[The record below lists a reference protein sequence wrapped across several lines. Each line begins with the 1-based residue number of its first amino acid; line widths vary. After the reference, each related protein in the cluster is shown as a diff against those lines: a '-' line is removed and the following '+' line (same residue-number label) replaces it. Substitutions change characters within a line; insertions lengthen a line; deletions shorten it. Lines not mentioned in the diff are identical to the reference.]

1 MIVATNS
8 APPQQLT
15 SPPRTGGAARCGN
28 AGGDPENP
36 MPDSTP
42 STDWDL
48 ALRHPAAWENARW
61 IGLPA
66 EHFFRD
72 EAAGALEI
80 PRGKWIGNTEKS
92 RFYVRRAFTLPESRT
107 IQSAWLRIE
116 ADNRFDLWING
127 AQMPLPST
135 PESWRNLAPLEV
147 SALLQPGD
155 NLLSIRAYETD
166 SPDWF
171 ISALRGGMRVDF
183 EDNDG
188 PLLLETDADWQA
200 TEVTWPKVF
209 LDKAFTEEKWLE
221 SGFADHA
228 PPDICQSLHPRQTRR
243 SWMGR
248 KVFHVGEPIVQAI
261 VYATARGIYELSLNG
276 QRVGRDLLTPHHLPN
291 DRYQY
296 QAYDVTSLIRSG
308 ANCLG
313 VLTGGGFFN
322 TIGHSGLTAGAP
334 LFLAQLEWHDGG
346 KEKRVLVSDASW
358 KVSPSPLLE
367 DSPQYGERYDAR
379 LEQPGWNEPAFDD
392 SRWAPACTET
402 IPAQLEP
409 QECET
414 VQVAREISGCKL
426 PPPAPGLQLFDFG
439 INSSGRLRLT
449 LRNTAPGQRVII
461 RHGELLADEGGVFHG
476 PYRNVIYP
484 DEPQARFMMRNIDTY
499 ICRGD
504 AKEVFE
510 PRFCYTGFRYAQ
522 IEGCPS
528 PLAPE
533 DFVKLEF
540 YNALP
545 ERGTFTCADPLLNG
559 IYDMARNSWTS
570 NLHGAPTDCPT
581 REKQHWEDVGVQV
594 GRTALWLTESERLLA
609 RWMTKGQRLG
619 GTVGWED
626 MDIEL
631 PWEIHL
637 FTGDTTLMRSHWPVM
652 QALVEKRLAR
662 LEDGLFTG
670 REVHQWLDHTALEP
684 TDHEIFCSAFLWHN
698 LDLMQKMAG
707 RLGKCADTD
716 HYRRLRDD
724 LGAAIHEQLFDAST
738 GTYRNGTQTAQLLPL
753 AFGITPTD
761 RREAVFHALVE
772 DIEKHGGALTTGM
785 TGTRYLLPVLSAH
798 GRHDLALAL
807 ANRTTFPSWG
817 HWMAK
822 GATAMAET
830 WDTWDLPQDQ
840 LRLRSF
846 NHPNYGSI
854 GEWFFESLGGL
865 QPDEDHPGFEH
876 FFVRPQVDGPL
887 TQVEVEYRSVRGL
900 IRSAWK
906 TENGRLEL
914 RVEVPAGT
922 TATIRVLGQEVSA
935 DNEADVVRTEPGA
948 TLFQV
953 GAGNHTFRDCI
964 PPGPPDDH

>member
-1 MIVATNS
+1 MISTT
-8 APPQQLT
+8 LH
-15 SPPRTGGAARCGN
+15 GA
-28 AGGDPENP
+28 
-36 MPDSTP
+36 
-42 STDWDL
+42 WDL
-48 ALRHPAAWENARW
+48 ALKNPVTWRDAQW

-66 EHFFRD
+66 EHFFS
-72 EAAGALEI
+72 EPEPPAI
-80 PRGKWIGNTEKS
+80 PRGQWISNIEKS

-127 AQMPLPST
+127 GQVSLP
-135 PESWRNLAPLEV
+135 PNPASWRNLAPLDV

-155 NLLSIRAYETD
+155 NLICIRAYETD

-171 ISALRGGMRVDF
+171 ISALRGGLRIDF

-188 PLLLETDADWQA
+188 PLLLETDAAWQA

-209 LDKAFTEEKWLE
+209 LDKAFTEEAWLE
-221 SGFADHA
+221 PGFADHA
-228 PPDICQSLHPRQTRR
+228 PPDICQKLHPRHTRR

-248 KVFHVGEPIVQAI
+248 KVFDVEKPVGQAI
-261 VYATARGIYELSLNG
+261 FYATARGIYELSLNG

-291 DRYQY
+291 DRYPY
-296 QAYDVTSLIRSG
+296 QAYDVTSLMRPG
-308 ANCLG
+308 ENCLG

-334 LFLAQLEWHDGG
+334 LFIAQLEWHDGDG
-346 KEKRVLVSDASW
+346 EKRVLVSDASW

-379 LEQPGWNEPAFDD
+379 LEQSGWNEPAFDD
-392 SRWAPACTET
+392 SHWAPAQTET

-414 VQVAREISGCKL
+414 VQVAREISACEL
-426 PPPAPGLQLFDFG
+426 PTPAPGLHLFDFG
-439 INSSGRLRLT
+439 INSSGRVRLT
-449 LRNTAPGQRVII
+449 LRDTRSGQRIII
-461 RHGELLADEGGVFHG
+461 RYGELLADEGGVFNG

-499 ICRGD
+499 FCRGG
-504 AKEVFE
+504 AVEVFE

-522 IEGCPS
+522 VEGCPG
-528 PLAPE
+528 PLAP
-533 DFVKLEF
+533 DDVVKLEF
-540 YNALP
+540 YNNVP
-545 ERGTFTCADPLLNG
+545 VCGTFTCSDPMINR
-559 IYDMARNSWTS
+559 IWDMARNSWTS

-581 REKQHWEDVGVQV
+581 REKQYWEDVGVQV
-594 GRTALWLTESERLLA
+594 GRTALWFMESERLLA
-609 RWMTKGQRLG
+609 RWMTKGTRLG

-637 FTGDTTLMRSHWPVM
+637 FTGDTTLMRRHWPVM

-662 LEDGLFTG
+662 LENRLYTG

-684 TDHEIFCSAFLWHN
+684 TDHEIFASAFLWRN

-707 RLGKCADTD
+707 RLGKSADAD

-724 LGAAIHEQLFDAST
+724 LGAAIHGQLFDTSIGA
-738 GTYRNGTQTAQLLPL
+738 YRNGTQTAQLLPL
-753 AFGITPTD
+753 AFGITPVD
-761 RREAVFHALVE
+761 RREAVFQALVA
-772 DIEKHGGALTTGM
+772 DIEKRGGALTTGM
-785 TGTRYLLPVLSAH
+785 TGTRFLLPVISAH

-807 ANRTTFPSWG
+807 ATKTTFPSWG

-830 WDTWDLPQDQ
+830 WDTWDIPQDK

-854 GEWFFESLGGL
+854 GEWFFEYLGGL
-865 QPDEDHPGFEH
+865 QPDEEHPGFEH
-876 FFVRPQVDGPL
+876 FFVRPQVEGPL
-887 TQVEVEYRSVRGL
+887 MQVDVEYRSVRGL

-906 TENGRLEL
+906 KENGRLEM

-922 TATIRVLGQEVSA
+922 TATICVPGNNVTADPASAAGQK
-935 DNEADVVRTEPGA
+935 EARTNS
-948 TLFQV
+948 LQV
-953 GAGNHTFRDCI
+953 GPGLHTFRSELF
-964 PPGPPDDH
+964 